1 MNFRKYQFKVTSLLY
16 VKEVKLQNINT
27 ILITMQ
33 SALLPYFLLKKCIH
47 IFSWSINGYIGVVGV
62 AQSFLLR
69 ALYRKPL
76 DEKLD
81 LHKICSRKICK
92 SGAKMVN
99 ATLAYLFKTSCIIVC
114 KFGIYHLCPW
124 VTAKFI
130 HFCDTFAM
138 RKFASPF
145 FSS

>member
-1 MNFRKYQFKVTSLLY
+1 MY

-47 IFSWSINGYIGVVGV
+47 IFSRSINGYIGV

-81 LHKICSRKICK
+81 LHKFVQGKY
-92 SGAKMVN
+92 VN
-99 ATLAYLFKTSCIIVC
+99 L
-114 KFGIYHLCPW
+114 GQRW
-124 VTAKFI
+124 
-130 HFCDTFAM
+130 
-138 RKFASPF
+138 
-145 FSS
+145 